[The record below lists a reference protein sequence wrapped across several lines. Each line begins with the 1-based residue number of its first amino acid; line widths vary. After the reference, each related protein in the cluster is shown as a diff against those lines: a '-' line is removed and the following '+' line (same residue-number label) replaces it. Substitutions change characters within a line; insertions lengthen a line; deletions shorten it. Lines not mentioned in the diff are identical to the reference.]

1 MKKELTTMC
10 LAMLAL
16 ASMAGD
22 GNIIVYMS
30 DNSAASTFALT
41 DVSSIRFD
49 SNGFAV
55 NTVEDGVSEFEY
67 ADVRSIKFTDFDS
80 GVDALAGDGAQL
92 RAYYHDGY
100 IYADGWQQGH
110 AARAAV
116 YGLDGTVRITVD
128 DWDGTPIATDCL
140 DRGIYVFSVENSN
153 IKFIKQ

>member
-1 MKKELTTMC
+1 
-10 LAMLAL
+10 MLAL

-67 ADVRSIKFTDFDS
+67 ADVRSIKFTDFAS
-80 GVDALAGDGAQL
+80 VDAVAGDGAQL

-116 YGLDGTVRITVD
+116 YGLGGTVRITVD
-128 DWDGTPIATDCL
+128 AWDGTPIATDCL
-140 DRGIYVFSVENSN
+140 DRVIYVVCV
-153 IKFIKQ
+153 

>member
-1 MKKELTTMC
+1 
-10 LAMLAL
+10 MLAL

-41 DVSSIRFD
+41 D
-49 SNGFAV
+49 AV
-55 NTVEDGVSEFEY
+55 NTVEDGVSAFEY
-67 ADVRSIKFTDFDS
+67 ADVRSIKFTDFAS
-80 GVDALAGDGAQL
+80 GVDAVAGDGAQL